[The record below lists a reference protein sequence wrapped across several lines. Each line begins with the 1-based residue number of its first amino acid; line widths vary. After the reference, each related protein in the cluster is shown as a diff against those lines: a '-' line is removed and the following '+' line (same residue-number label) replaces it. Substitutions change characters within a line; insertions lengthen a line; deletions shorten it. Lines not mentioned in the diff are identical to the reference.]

1 MKKLIYSF
9 MGNAVEMPWNESNEE
24 IAKAEADNGEYT
36 VEDDGKP
43 VVASL
48 PSESERLA
56 ALEAAMLELMGVTEN
71 G

>member
-9 MGNAVEMPWNESNEE
+9 MGNSVEMPWNESNEE

-36 VEDDGKP
+36 VEDDGKT
-43 VVASL
+43 VAAAL

-56 ALEAAMLELMGVTEN
+56 ALEAAMLELMGVTAN

>member
-36 VEDDGKP
+36 VEDDGLEEYTAP
-43 VVASL
+43 T
-48 PSESERLA
+48 ESERLE
-56 ALEAAMLELMGVTEN
+56 ALEAAMLELMGVTED

>member
-43 VVASL
+43 VAAAL

-56 ALEAAMLELMGVTEN
+56 ALEAAMLELMGVT
-71 G
+71 